1 MAFFKKRR
9 KSKSSAT
16 HLDADAD
23 ADADIFI
30 IDQNREE
37 SNEWHFSFQA
47 SAKLFCSRTQ
57 TFDRR
62 EEEMSNRDIF
72 KQDVTDADADAGADA
87 DADVNVDKDNN
98 SDGMWP
104 QNDRRLILL
113 KASQIT
119 VAQLAQ
125 HS

>member
-37 SNEWHFSFQA
+37 SNEWRFLISGIGET
-47 SAKLFCSRTQ
+47 FCSRTQ
-57 TFDRR
+57 TFDKR
-62 EEEMSNRDIF
+62 EEEMSNRDIV
-72 KQDVTDADADAGADA
+72 KQDVTDADT
-87 DADVNVDKDNN
+87 DADVNDDKDNN
-98 SDGMWP
+98 CDGMWP